1 MNFVMSEILKKEK
14 EVKVIDN
21 TQWKERHQFVLS
33 ANGNIICQRYFKVNG
48 FNPKSLNSEEL
59 YYTIRDIV
67 HMIKDD
73 LKSKSRIY
81 TAITM
86 GKSTK
91 LTGFYNG
98 EKLSNH
104 DAALVFQDDVRGEVT
119 LSNGI
124 VLNKTYIDYDV
135 EEEVD
140 DSPFTLKFSY
150 LFDDKAVYEEVWDG
164 TVYPKYVRNCIDLS
178 NSNVS
183 YKNVDPMRMTFSQQM
198 TKSLNSGRPDLIYN
212 IIKLFC
218 DTLSNDVDDD
228 GNSIDKGYTTSV
240 KYGNKKYYY
249 TNYPIDFV
257 KGWAAAVRQKTNA
270 YNRWSD
276 RHLSQSKF
284 DYVNRHM

>member
-1 MNFVMSEILKKEK
+1 MSEILKKEK

-104 DAALVFQDDVRGEVT
+104 DAALVFQDDVRGEVA

-124 VLNKTYIDYDV
+124 VLNKTYIDYNV

-178 NSNVS
+178 NSNAS

-257 KGWAAAVRQKTNA
+257 KGWAAAVCQKTNA

>member
-1 MNFVMSEILKKEK
+1 MSEILKKEK

-104 DAALVFQDDVRGEVT
+104 DAALVFQDDVRGEVA

-140 DSPFTLKFSY
+140 DSHFTLKFSY

-178 NSNVS
+178 NSNAS

>member
-1 MNFVMSEILKKEK
+1 MSEILKKEK

-98 EKLSNH
+98 EKLSNS

-119 LSNGI
+119 LSNGT

-178 NSNVS
+178 NSNAS

>member
-1 MNFVMSEILKKEK
+1 MSEILKK

-98 EKLSNH
+98 EKLSNS

-119 LSNGI
+119 LSNGT

-178 NSNVS
+178 NSNAS

>member
-1 MNFVMSEILKKEK
+1 MSEILKK

-91 LTGFYNG
+91 LTGFYKG
-98 EKLSNH
+98 EKLSNS

-119 LSNGI
+119 LSNGT

-140 DSPFTLKFSY
+140 DSPFTLKFTY
-150 LFDDKAVYEEVWDG
+150 LFDDKVVYEEVWDG

-178 NSNVS
+178 NSNAS

-198 TKSLNSGRPDLIYN
+198 TKSLNSGRADLIYN

-249 TNYPIDFV
+249 TSYPIDFV
-257 KGWAAAVRQKTNA
+257 KGWANAVRQKTNA

-276 RHLSQSKF
+276 RHLPQSKF

>member
-1 MNFVMSEILKKEK
+1 MSEILKKEK

-178 NSNVS
+178 NSNAS

>member
-1 MNFVMSEILKKEK
+1 MSEILKKEK

-59 YYTIRDIV
+59 YYTIRNIV

-218 DTLSNDVDDD
+218 DTISNDVDDD

>member
-1 MNFVMSEILKKEK
+1 MSEILKK

-73 LKSKSRIY
+73 LKSKSHIY

-178 NSNVS
+178 NSNAS

>member
-1 MNFVMSEILKKEK
+1 MVTLF
-14 EVKVIDN
+14 
-21 TQWKERHQFVLS
+21 
-33 ANGNIICQRYFKVNG
+33 CQRYFKVNG

-104 DAALVFQDDVRGEVT
+104 DAALVFQDDVRGEVA

-178 NSNVS
+178 NSNAS

>member
-1 MNFVMSEILKKEK
+1 MSEILKKEK

-178 NSNVS
+178 NSNAS

-218 DTLSNDVDDD
+218 DTLSNDVDDN

>member
-1 MNFVMSEILKKEK
+1 MSEILKKEK

-48 FNPKSLNSEEL
+48 FNPKSINSEEL

-104 DAALVFQDDVRGEVT
+104 DAALVFQDDVRGEVA

-178 NSNVS
+178 NSNAS
-183 YKNVDPMRMTFSQQM
+183 YKNVDPMCMTFSQQM

-257 KGWAAAVRQKTNA
+257 KEWAAAVRQKTNA

>member
-1 MNFVMSEILKKEK
+1 MSEILKKE
-14 EVKVIDN
+14 VKVIDN
-21 TQWKERHQFVLS
+21 IQWKERHQFVLS

-91 LTGFYNG
+91 LTGFYKG
-98 EKLSNH
+98 EKLSNS

-119 LSNGI
+119 LSNGT

-140 DSPFTLKFSY
+140 DSPFTLKFTY
-150 LFDDKAVYEEVWDG
+150 LFDDKVVYEEVWDG

-178 NSNVS
+178 NSNAS

-198 TKSLNSGRPDLIYN
+198 TKSLNSGRADLIYN

-249 TNYPIDFV
+249 TSYPIDFV
-257 KGWAAAVRQKTNA
+257 NGWANAVRQKTNA

-276 RHLSQSKF
+276 RHLPQSKF

>member
-1 MNFVMSEILKKEK
+1 MSEILKKEK

-91 LTGFYNG
+91 LTGFYKG
-98 EKLSNH
+98 EKLSNS
-104 DAALVFQDDVRGEVT
+104 DAALVFQDDVRGEVA
-119 LSNGI
+119 LSNGT

-150 LFDDKAVYEEVWDG
+150 LFDDKVVYEEVWDG

-178 NSNVS
+178 NSNAS

-198 TKSLNSGRPDLIYN
+198 TNSLNSGRADLIYN

-249 TNYPIDFV
+249 TSYPIDFV
-257 KGWAAAVRQKTNA
+257 KGWANAVRQKTNA

-276 RHLSQSKF
+276 RHLPQSKF

>member
-1 MNFVMSEILKKEK
+1 MSEILKKEK

-67 HMIKDD
+67 HMIKED

-98 EKLSNH
+98 EKLNNS
-104 DAALVFQDDVRGEVT
+104 DAVLVYQDYVRGEVT
-119 LSNGI
+119 LSNGT

-150 LFDDKAVYEEVWDG
+150 LFDDKVVYEEVWDG

-178 NSNVS
+178 NSNAS

>member
-1 MNFVMSEILKKEK
+1 MSEILKKEK

-104 DAALVFQDDVRGEVT
+104 DAALVFQDDVRGEVA

-178 NSNVS
+178 NSNAS

-218 DTLSNDVDDD
+218 DPLSNDVDDD

>member
-98 EKLSNH
+98 EKLSNS

-178 NSNVS
+178 NSNAS

>member
-1 MNFVMSEILKKEK
+1 MSEILKKEK

-98 EKLSNH
+98 EKLSNS

-178 NSNVS
+178 NSNAS